1 MASLIH
7 CFDPGIIVLGGA
19 VIQHNQWLV
28 EIILEKTKEKVFPN
42 LINKVKI
49 VVSEFGNDAGL
60 IGAGYM
66 TLKNN

>member
-7 CFDPGIIVLGGA
+7 CFDPGIIVFGGA

-28 EIILEKTKEKVFPN
+28 EKILEKTKGKVFSN
-42 LINKVKI
+42 LVENVKM

-60 IGAGYM
+60 IGAGYLA
-66 TLKNN
+66 LKK